1 MHEGIHISL
10 KAEAVTHLF
19 GLPITNTML
28 MSWLVMVVLIVIGVM
43 VGRNLTKI
51 PSRLQTFFETLFGFI
66 LDYVEE
72 VLESRPLA
80 LRFFPLL
87 ITLFMFIL
95 LGNWFGLLPG
105 IGSIYIEEQ
114 VHAEESGTIPGDPLF
129 AETHTEATPAEGG
142 LPTESKEASAH
153 TVSLFHPMSTDLNVT
168 LALAIVA
175 FVVIEFAGVF
185 YVGLRKYAG
194 KFFNFHSP
202 IGFFVGLIE
211 LISELARLISFS
223 FRLFGNMFAGKT
235 LIIVAMFFVPY
246 FIPVPLMLYEVL
258 VGFIQASIFT
268 LLTLFFM
275 KLAVSEAH

>member
-1 MHEGIHISL
+1 MHEGIHIAL
-10 KAEAVTHLF
+10 KAEELTHLF
-19 GLPITNTML
+19 GVPITNTML
-28 MSWLVMVVLIVIGVM
+28 MSWLVILVLIVLGVT

-72 VLESRPLA
+72 VLESRKLA

-87 ITLFMFIL
+87 ATLFMFIL

-105 IGSIYIEEQ
+105 VGSIYIEEQ
-114 VHAEESGTIPGDPLF
+114 AHAEEVTETIPGDPLY
-129 AETHTEATPAEGG
+129 ADKHEEEEGEA
-142 LPTESKEASAH
+142 KAH
-153 TVSLFHPMSTDLNVT
+153 TVALFHPVSTDLNVT
-168 LALAIVA
+168 LALAIIA
-175 FVVIEFAGVF
+175 FVVIEFAGILSI
-185 YVGLRKYAG
+185 GLWKYAG

-235 LIIVAMFFVPY
+235 LIIVTMFFVPY
-246 FIPVPLMLYEVL
+246 LMPVPLMLYEVL
-258 VGFIQASIFT
+258 VGFIQAAIFT
-268 LLTLFFM
+268 LLTLFFI